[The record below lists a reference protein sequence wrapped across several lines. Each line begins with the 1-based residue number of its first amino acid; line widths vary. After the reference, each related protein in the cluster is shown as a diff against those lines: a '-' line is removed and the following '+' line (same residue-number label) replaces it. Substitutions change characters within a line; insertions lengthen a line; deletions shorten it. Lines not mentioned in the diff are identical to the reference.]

1 MRSPSSSPGGKRS
14 ASAMHNGMTVI
25 AIEEHYNDGE
35 LAGSGTGYAPDVLS
49 RLRDLGEGRLRAMD
63 DAGIDMQ
70 VLSLGAPFG
79 AANPQ
84 ELPAEAAIA
93 LTRRANNCLAAACA
107 AHPTRFA
114 GFAALATQVPDAAA
128 RELERCVKGFGFKG
142 ALVHPRTDGLFLDH
156 KRFWPIFETA
166 EKLDVPLYLHPAMPH
181 PAVTEIYYGDYA
193 QDFPVL
199 PGAAWGFTVET
210 ATQAIRLILAG
221 VFGAYPR
228 LNIILGHLGEALPFL
243 LWRANMA
250 LSRPGQG
257 NIKFREC
264 LSRNFHV
271 TTSGNFSTPALLCTM
286 LELGIDRIMFS
297 VDYPF
302 VANQDG
308 MDWVKTL
315 QLSSNDMDKLLGG
328 NAKRLLKL

>member
-1 MRSPSSSPGGKRS
+1 
-14 ASAMHNGMTVI
+14 MHNGMTVI
-25 AIEEHYNDGE
+25 AIEEHYNDAE
-35 LAGSGTGYAPDVLS
+35 PADLIAGGAAGYASDVLS
-49 RLRDLGEGRLRAMD
+49 HLRDLGEGRLRAMD

-70 VLSLGAPFG
+70 VLSLGAPLG
-79 AANPQ
+79 AVNHQ
-84 ELPAEAAIA
+84 QLPANQAVE
-93 LTRRANNCLAAACA
+93 LTRRANDRLARACA
-107 AHPTRFA
+107 EHPARFA
-114 GFAALATQVPDAAA
+114 GFAALPTQIPEQAA
-128 RELERCVKGFGFKG
+128 RELERCVKSLGFKG
-142 ALVHPRTDGLFLDH
+142 AMVHPLTNGVFLDH

-166 EKLDVPLYLHPAMPH
+166 ENLDVPLYLHPAKPH
-181 PAVTEIYYGDYA
+181 PVVTDVYYGEYA
-193 QDFPVL
+193 HDFPAL
-199 PGAAWGFTVET
+199 PGAALGVTVET
-210 ATQAIRLILAG
+210 ATQAVRLILGG
-221 VFGAYPR
+221 VFGAYPK
-228 LNIILGHLGEALPFL
+228 LNVVLGHLGEALPFL
-243 LWRANMA
+243 LWRTNMA

-257 NIKFREC
+257 SVKFREC
-264 LSRNFHV
+264 LCQNFHV